1 MRYSQPGGL
10 GLRPLRRFEVNH
22 YGPGA
27 LYVKAENIV
36 SQHGK
41 SVREQ

>member
-1 MRYSQPGGL
+1 MRYGQPGEL
-10 GLRPLRRFEVNH
+10 GLRPLRRFEVN
-22 YGPGA
+22 GCGLGW

-41 SVREQ
+41 SVRGQ

>member
-1 MRYSQPGGL
+1 LRYSQPGEL
-10 GLRPLRRFEVNH
+10 GLRPLRRFEVN
-22 YGPGA
+22 GCGLEA

-41 SVREQ
+41 SLREQ